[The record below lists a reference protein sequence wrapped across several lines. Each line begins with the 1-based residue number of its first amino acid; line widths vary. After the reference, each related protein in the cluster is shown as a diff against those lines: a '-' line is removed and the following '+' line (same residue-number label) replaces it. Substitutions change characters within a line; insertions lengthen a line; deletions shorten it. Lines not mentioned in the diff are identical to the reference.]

1 MATTQ
6 TKQKPKATKSKSSAK
21 AAQAPKNK
29 ALEIKVESGD
39 IINIDTPALVVNLF
53 RGVKKPGGAT
63 GAVDKALGGVI
74 TQLIEDGE
82 IKGSAGE
89 TTLIHTLGK
98 IKPARVLVAGLGPQ
112 DKFDVQVVRRVSAEV
127 VRFLRRR
134 GISRAVTI
142 AHGAGIGGLDPQQ
155 SGQAIAEGTHLGLY
169 KFGTYLTKNGEATTE
184 FETLTVVELD
194 KTRAKDIEAG
204 VKLGCTVAKASIVA
218 RDMVNEPANH
228 MTPSRMA
235 EAAEKVAKE
244 QGLKIQVLEN
254 AEIKKMGMGAFMGVA
269 QGTDEPAKLIILR
282 YDGDPGNPENNL
294 GLIGKGITFD
304 TGGISLKPPGGMEA
318 MKGDMAGGASV
329 IAAMQIIG
337 QTKPKINVLAVI
349 AATEN
354 MPGPSAQ
361 RPGDVVRAMNG
372 KTIEVINTDAEGRLV
387 LADALCYAREQGI
400 TRLVDVA
407 TLTGAMVT
415 TLGKACTGVMGND
428 DKLVQQTIDAGKKTG
443 EKFWELPMFDEYK
456 DLIKSDIA
464 DMKNSG
470 GRQAGSISAAMLLAE
485 FVDGAAWV
493 HLDIAGTS
501 TSDKA
506 SGYLAKGA
514 TGVPVRTLAQ
524 LAMDLAAD
532 SGNQGAPKKPKS
544 KTKAK

>member
-1 MATTQ
+1 MTT
-6 TKQKPKATKSKSSAK
+6 TKPWAAK
-21 AAQAPKNK
+21 AKRSTK
-29 ALEIKVESGD
+29 ASKVKELEIDVQSAGITK
-39 IINIDTPALVVNLF
+39 IDTPALVVNLF
-53 RGVKKPGGAT
+53 RGVKKPAGAI
-63 GAVDKALGGVI
+63 GAVDKALGGLI

-98 IKPARVLVAGLGPQ
+98 IKPSRVLVAGLGPQ
-112 DKFDVQVVRRVSAEV
+112 DKFDAQVVRRVSAEV
-127 VRFLRRR
+127 VRFLRRK
-134 GISRAVTI
+134 GISSAATI
-142 AHGAGIGGLDPQQ
+142 AHGTGIDGLDPQL
-155 SGQAIAEGTHLGLY
+155 SGQAIAEGAHLGLY
-169 KFGTYLTKNGEATTE
+169 KFGVYLTKSGESTNE
-184 FETLTVVELD
+184 FEKLTVMELD
-194 KTRAKDIEAG
+194 KDRAKSIEVG
-204 VKLGCTVAKASIVA
+204 VKLGCTIARASITA
-218 RDMVNEPANH
+218 RNMVNEPANH

-235 EAAEKVAKE
+235 EAAQKVATN
-244 QGLKIQVLEN
+244 QGLKIEIMDN
-254 AEIKKMGMGAFMGVA
+254 AQIKKMGMGAFMGVA
-269 QGTDEPAKLIILR
+269 QGTDEPAKLIVLH
-282 YDGDPGNPENNL
+282 YDGDPSNPENNL

-329 IAAMQIIG
+329 IAAMEIIG

-354 MPGPSAQ
+354 MPGASAQ

-387 LADALCYAREQGI
+387 LADALCYARKQGI

-428 DKLVQQTIDAGKKTG
+428 DTLVQQTIDAGKKTG

-456 DLIKSDIA
+456 DLIKSDVA

-470 GRQAGSISAAMLLAE
+470 GRQAGSISAALLLAE

-501 TSDKA
+501 TSDKV
-506 SGYLAKGA
+506 SGYLVKGA
-514 TGVPVRTLAQ
+514 SGVPVRTLAQ
-524 LAMDLAAD
+524 LASDLADA
-532 SGNQGAPKKPKS
+532 GPPKKSKS
-544 KTKAK
+544 KAKAK

>member
-1 MATTQ
+1 MPTTAQ
-6 TKQKPKATKSKSSAK
+6 PKAAK
-21 AAQAPKNK
+21 AKKSTK
-29 ALEIKVESGD
+29 AVKSTGLKIDVQSTA
-39 IINIDTPALVVNLF
+39 IIGIDTPALVVNLF

-82 IKGSAGE
+82 IKGSTGE

-98 IKPARVLVAGLGPQ
+98 IKPSRVLVAGLGTQ

-127 VRFLRRR
+127 VRFLRRK
-134 GISRAVTI
+134 GISSAATI
-142 AHGAGIGGLDPQQ
+142 AHGASIGGLDPQL
-155 SGQAIAEGTHLGLY
+155 SGQAIAEGAHLGLY
-169 KFGTYLTKNGEATTE
+169 KFGTYLTKNSDSTNE
-184 FETLTVVELD
+184 FEHLTVVELD
-194 KTRAKDIEAG
+194 KTRAKAIDSG
-204 VKLGCTVAKASIVA
+204 VKLGSTVAKASITA
-218 RDMVNEPANH
+218 RNMVNEPANH

-235 EAAEKVAKE
+235 EAAQKVASD
-244 QGLKIQVLEN
+244 QGLKIEIMEN
-254 AEIKKMGMGAFMGVA
+254 AQMKKMGMGAFMGVA
-269 QGTDEPAKLIILR
+269 QGTDEPAKLIVLR
-282 YDGDPGNPENNL
+282 YDGDPENPENNL

-329 IAAMQIIG
+329 IAAMEIIG

-354 MPGPSAQ
+354 MPGASAQ

-428 DKLVQQTIDAGKKTG
+428 GQLVQQTIDAGKKTG

-456 DLIKSDIA
+456 DLIKSDVA

-470 GRQAGSISAAMLLAE
+470 GRQAGSISAALLLAE

-506 SGYLAKGA
+506 AGYLVKGA

-524 LAMDLAAD
+524 LATDLAE
-532 SGNQGAPKKPKS
+532 SGAPKKS
-544 KTKAK
+544 RGKTKAK

>member
-1 MATTQ
+1 MTT
-6 TKQKPKATKSKSSAK
+6 TAKPKAAK
-21 AAQAPKNK
+21 AKKSTK
-29 ALEIKVESGD
+29 AVKSTGLKIDVQSTD
-39 IINIDTPALVVNLF
+39 IIGIDTPALVVNLF

-82 IKGSAGE
+82 IKGSTGE

-98 IKPARVLVAGLGPQ
+98 IKPSRVLVAGLGTQ

-127 VRFLRRR
+127 VRFLRRK
-134 GISRAVTI
+134 GISSAATI
-142 AHGAGIGGLDPQQ
+142 AHGASIGGLDPQL
-155 SGQAIAEGTHLGLY
+155 SGQAIAEGAHLGLY
-169 KFGTYLTKNGEATTE
+169 KFGTYLTKNSDSTNE
-184 FETLTVVELD
+184 FEHLTVVELD
-194 KTRAKDIEAG
+194 KTRAKAIDAG
-204 VKLGCTVAKASIVA
+204 VKLGSTVAKASITA
-218 RDMVNEPANH
+218 RNMVNEPANH

-235 EAAEKVAKE
+235 EAAQKVASD
-244 QGLKIQVLEN
+244 QGLKIEIMEN
-254 AEIKKMGMGAFMGVA
+254 AQMKKMGMGAFMGVA
-269 QGTDEPAKLIILR
+269 QGTDEPAKLIVLR
-282 YDGDPGNPENNL
+282 YDGDPENPENNL

-329 IAAMQIIG
+329 IAAMEIIG

-354 MPGPSAQ
+354 MPGASAQ

-428 DKLVQQTIDAGKKTG
+428 GQLVQQTIDAGKKTG

-456 DLIKSDIA
+456 DLITSDVA

-470 GRQAGSISAAMLLAE
+470 GRQAGSISAALLLAE

-506 SGYLAKGA
+506 AGYLVKGA

-524 LAMDLAAD
+524 LATDLAE
-532 SGNQGAPKKPKS
+532 SGAPKKS
-544 KTKAK
+544 RGKTKAK

>member
-1 MATTQ
+1 MTT
-6 TKQKPKATKSKSSAK
+6 TAKPKAAK
-21 AAQAPKNK
+21 AKKSTK
-29 ALEIKVESGD
+29 AAESTGLKIDVQSAD
-39 IINIDTPALVVNLF
+39 IIGIDTPALVVNLF

-82 IKGSAGE
+82 IKGSTGE

-98 IKPARVLVAGLGPQ
+98 IKPSRVLVAGLGTQ

-127 VRFLRRR
+127 VRFLRRK
-134 GISRAVTI
+134 GISSAATI
-142 AHGAGIGGLDPQQ
+142 AHGAGIGGLDPQL
-155 SGQAIAEGTHLGLY
+155 SGQAIAEGAHLGLY
-169 KFGTYLTKNGEATTE
+169 KFGTYLTKNSDSTNE
-184 FETLTVVELD
+184 FEHLTVVESD
-194 KTRAKDIEAG
+194 KTRAKAIDAG
-204 VKLGCTVAKASIVA
+204 IQLGSTVAKASITA
-218 RDMVNEPANH
+218 RNMVNEPANH

-235 EAAEKVAKE
+235 EAAQKVASD
-244 QGLKIQVLEN
+244 QGLKIEIMEN
-254 AEIKKMGMGAFMGVA
+254 AQMKNMGMGAFMGVA
-269 QGTDEPAKLIILR
+269 QGTDEPAKLIVLR
-282 YDGDPGNPENNL
+282 YDGDPENPENNL

-329 IAAMQIIG
+329 IAAMEIIG

-354 MPGPSAQ
+354 MPGASAQ

-428 DKLVQQTIDAGKKTG
+428 GQLVQQTIDAGKKTG

-456 DLIKSDIA
+456 DLIKSDVA

-470 GRQAGSISAAMLLAE
+470 GRQAGSISAALLLAE

-506 SGYLAKGA
+506 AGYLVKGA

-524 LAMDLAAD
+524 LATDLAE
-532 SGNQGAPKKPKS
+532 SGAPKKS
-544 KTKAK
+544 RGKTKAK

>member
-1 MATTQ
+1 MEIDVL
-6 TKQKPKATKSKSSAK
+6 SA
-21 AAQAPKNK
+21 
-29 ALEIKVESGD
+29 D
-39 IINIDTPALVVNLF
+39 ITGIETPALVVNLF
-53 RGVKKPGGAT
+53 KGVKQPGGAT
-63 GAVDKALGGVI
+63 GAVDQALDGII
-74 TQLIEDGE
+74 TRLIAEGE
-82 IKGSAGE
+82 IKGNAGE
-89 TTLIHTLGK
+89 TTLIHTMGK
-98 IKPARVLVAGLGPQ
+98 IKPSRVLVAGLGPE
-112 DKFDVQVVRRVSAEV
+112 DKFDAQVVRRVSAEV
-127 VRFLRRR
+127 VRFLRRK
-134 GISRAVTI
+134 GISKAATI
-142 AHGAGIGGLDPQQ
+142 AHGAGIGGLDPEE
-155 SGQAIAEGTHLGLY
+155 SGQAIAEGAHLGLY
-169 KFGTYLTKNGEATTE
+169 RFGHYLTKNGDSSTE
-184 FETLTVVELD
+184 FEKLTVVELD
-194 KTRAKDIEAG
+194 EARAKAIKTG
-204 VKLGCTVAKASIVA
+204 VLLGSATALATIIA

-235 EAAEKVAKE
+235 EAAQKVAKD
-244 QGLKIQVLEN
+244 QGFEILVLDNPEM
-254 AEIKKMGMGAFMGVA
+254 KMMGMGAFMGVA
-269 QGTDEPAKLIILR
+269 QGTDEPAKLIVMR

-329 IAAMQIIG
+329 IAAMQVIG

-354 MPGPSAQ
+354 MPGSSAQ

-428 DKLVQQTIDAGKKTG
+428 NKLVQQTIDAGKKTG
-443 EKFWELPMFDEYK
+443 ERFWELPMFDEYK
-456 DLIKSDIA
+456 DLIKSDVA

-470 GRQAGSISAAMLLAE
+470 GRQAGSISAALLLAE

-501 TSDKA
+501 TSDRA
-506 SGYLAKGA
+506 SGYLVKGA

-524 LAMDLAAD
+524 LAMDLAAE
-532 SGNQGAPKKPKS
+532 GAPKKSGS
-544 KTKAK
+544 KTKAG

>member
-1 MATTQ
+1 MTT
-6 TKQKPKATKSKSSAK
+6 TSKPRAAKAKKSTKATKTTALAIDVRSA
-21 AAQAPKNK
+21 
-29 ALEIKVESGD
+29 EIMD
-39 IINIDTPALVVNLF
+39 IETPALVVNLF

-63 GAVDKALGGVI
+63 GAVDKALGGII
-74 TQLIEDGE
+74 TQLIKDGE

-98 IKPARVLVAGLGPQ
+98 IKPSRVLVAGLGPQ

-127 VRFLRRR
+127 VRFLRRK
-134 GISRAVTI
+134 GISSAATI
-142 AHGAGIGGLDPQQ
+142 AHGVPIGIEDGLDPQE
-155 SGQAIAEGTHLGLY
+155 SGQAIAEGAHLGLY
-169 KFGTYLTKNGEATTE
+169 KFGNYLTKNGDSTTE
-184 FETLTVVELD
+184 FELLTVVELD
-194 KTRAKDIEAG
+194 KARAKAIDAG
-204 VKLGCTVAKASIVA
+204 VKLGCTVAQAAITA
-218 RDMVNEPANH
+218 RDRVNEPANH
-228 MTPSRMA
+228 MTPTRMA
-235 EAAEKVAKE
+235 EAAQKVASE
-244 QGLKIQVLEN
+244 QGLAIEIMEN
-254 AEIKKMGMGAFMGVA
+254 AQMKKMGMGAFMGVA
-269 QGTDEPAKLIILR
+269 QGTDEPAKLIVLR

-329 IAAMQIIG
+329 IAAMEIIG

-354 MPGPSAQ
+354 MPGASAQ

-428 DKLVQQTIDAGKKTG
+428 DQLVQQTIDAGKKTG

-456 DLIKSDIA
+456 ELIKSDVA

-470 GRQAGSISAAMLLAE
+470 GRQAGSISAALLLAE

-506 SGYLAKGA
+506 SGYLVKGA

-524 LAMDLAAD
+524 LATDLAA
-532 SGNQGAPKKPKS
+532 SGAPKKS
-544 KTKAK
+544 KTKA

>member
-1 MATTQ
+1 MTT
-6 TKQKPKATKSKSSAK
+6 TAKPKAAK
-21 AAQAPKNK
+21 AKKSTK
-29 ALEIKVESGD
+29 AVKSTGLKIDVQSAD
-39 IINIDTPALVVNLF
+39 IIGIDTPALVVNLF

-63 GAVDKALGGVI
+63 GAVDKALGGAI

-82 IKGSAGE
+82 IKGSTGE

-98 IKPARVLVAGLGPQ
+98 IKPSRVLVAGLGTQ

-127 VRFLRRR
+127 VRFLRRK
-134 GISRAVTI
+134 GISSAATI
-142 AHGAGIGGLDPQQ
+142 AHGAGIGGLDPQL
-155 SGQAIAEGTHLGLY
+155 SGQAIAEGAHLGLY
-169 KFGTYLTKNGEATTE
+169 KFGTYLTKNSDSTNE
-184 FETLTVVELD
+184 FEHLTVVESD
-194 KTRAKDIEAG
+194 KTRAKAIDAG
-204 VKLGCTVAKASIVA
+204 IQLGSTVAKASITA
-218 RDMVNEPANH
+218 RNMVNEPANH

-235 EAAEKVAKE
+235 EAAQKVASD
-244 QGLKIQVLEN
+244 QGLKIEIMEN
-254 AEIKKMGMGAFMGVA
+254 AQMKNMGMGAFMGVA
-269 QGTDEPAKLIILR
+269 QGTDEPAKLIVLR
-282 YDGDPGNPENNL
+282 YDGDPESPENNL

-329 IAAMQIIG
+329 IAAMEIIG

-354 MPGPSAQ
+354 MPGASAQ

-428 DKLVQQTIDAGKKTG
+428 GQLVQQTIDAGKKTG

-456 DLIKSDIA
+456 DLIKSDVA

-470 GRQAGSISAAMLLAE
+470 GRQAGSISAALLLAE

-506 SGYLAKGA
+506 AGYLVKGA

-524 LAMDLAAD
+524 LATDLAE
-532 SGNQGAPKKPKS
+532 SGAPKKS
-544 KTKAK
+544 RGKTKAK